1 MPNIDN
7 STHNNYNYKVDIEA
21 LADIL
26 LQAGQDSARNE
37 GQALSEIY
45 EIIRKQ
51 DISNFA
57 ELISFIMNRERV
69 SVKKSYGSFNY
80 VKEKDTENDSR
91 LIAVASKYYE
101 PVSRFINDMKDSS
114 VSGRIKQESGD
125 NETGLSE
132 LQGSLSVTAINCLR
146 RAGIDTLD
154 DLMDYIGREGIDGLK
169 HIRGL
174 GKKTQGDIARYLE
187 ETGKCQR

>member
-1 MPNIDN
+1 
-7 STHNNYNYKVDIEA
+7 
-21 LADIL
+21 
-26 LQAGQDSARNE
+26 
-37 GQALSEIY
+37 
-45 EIIRKQ
+45 
-51 DISNFA
+51 
-57 ELISFIMNRERV
+57 
-69 SVKKSYGSFNY
+69 
-80 VKEKDTENDSR
+80 
-91 LIAVASKYYE
+91 
-101 PVSRFINDMKDSS
+101 MKDSS